1 MALVYDIIETP
12 IGWMGMLAS
21 DKGLTRTTL
30 PRPSLLESLT
40 LLGTKDSDSHH
51 QPRRFYRLK
60 ELLSSYFSGRRVS
73 FDQEQIFLDQ
83 PTSFKRTALAACREI
98 PYGETRTYGWL
109 ATRVGKASAPRAAGQ
124 CMAHNPL
131 PIIIPCHRVI
141 ASDGSLRGF
150 GRGTSMLNIK
160 QWLLDLESSTS
171 GRIIPNQIDHPEL
184 PN

>member
-12 IGWMGMLAS
+12 LGWMGMLAS

-30 PRPSLLESLT
+30 PRPTLLESLT
-40 LLGTKDSDSHH
+40 MLGAKNSNADHH
-51 QPRRFYRLK
+51 PRRFDRLK
-60 ELLSSYFSGRRVS
+60 ESLSQYFSGGRVS
-73 FDQEQIFLDQ
+73 FDQEKIHLDN
-83 PTSFKRTALAACREI
+83 PTCFRRKALAACREI
-98 PYGETRTYGWL
+98 PYGETRTYSWL
-109 ATRVGKASAPRAAGQ
+109 AARVGKTNAPRAAGQ

-160 QWLLDLESSTS
+160 RWLLDLES
-171 GRIIPNQIDHPEL
+171 GM
-184 PN
+184 